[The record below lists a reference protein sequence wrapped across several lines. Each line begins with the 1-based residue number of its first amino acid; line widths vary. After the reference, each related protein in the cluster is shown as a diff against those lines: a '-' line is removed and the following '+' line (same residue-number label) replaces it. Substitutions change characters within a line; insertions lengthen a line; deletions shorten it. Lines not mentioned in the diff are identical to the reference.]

1 MVSFLTIVENKVAD
15 SSDKSLNSAV
25 ASFLEAQTQIL
36 PQAQAHKTD
45 DAADRISETGLKA
58 WVAGM
63 ALSGLSPATRRK
75 YLRAIHS
82 LYKEWSHGADGNDIF
97 TPALEIAS
105 MPSAGDNGRTEANIA
120 LIPRLLN
127 VGPAAEYYDTV
138 NIFLYLLFNVS
149 ATIVDVINLRFGQPV
164 PDIPQID
171 DIIDRMTASR
181 RKKYVFGLGQGKKR
195 DGQIARDLLHDMGA
209 TLSMLGVDFGDG
221 FSRDTVTALWI
232 AAALKAGIA
241 PADIRAVVSD
251 IPDQY
256 APLRHILP
264 SPLTDAGRLSV
275 MRRVADTI
283 HDGAPRWFVMR
294 MRQGSTL
301 DEIKHTV
308 NEAPGQLSDSITY
321 YYPTRTVIAVDKQ
334 GKKVR
339 EERPY
344 LPGILFFRLR
354 KDRVAQLF
362 RSIGHLAWCY
372 RLTNNP
378 QSPYCVIPATQMK
391 IFQLQV
397 GSFTSDIS
405 IQLVSLD
412 TPLPLESRAIISGK
426 GMFDNQIGIIR
437 SVSNHNGTRTYTL
450 ALSDSQYATWTV
462 EDIEETYLTPLPH

>member
-1 MVSFLTIVENKVAD
+1 MVSFLTFVENKVAD

-36 PQAQAHKTD
+36 PRAQAHKTD

-58 WVAGM
+58 WVAWM

-75 YLRAIHS
+75 YLRSIHS

-105 MPSAGDNGRTEANIA
+105 MASAGDNGRTEANLA

-127 VGPAAEYYDTV
+127 VGPGAEYYETV

-149 ATIVDVINLRFGQPV
+149 AAIVDVINLRFGQPV
-164 PDIPQID
+164 PDILQLD
-171 DIIDRMTASR
+171 DIVDRMTASR
-181 RKKYVFGLGQGKKR
+181 RKKYVFGLGQGKQR
-195 DGQIARDLLHDMGA
+195 DGRIARDLLHDMGA
-209 TLSMLGVDFGDG
+209 TLSMLGFDFGDG
-221 FSRDTVTALWI
+221 FSRDTITALWI

-241 PADIRAVVSD
+241 PADIRTLVSS
-251 IPDQY
+251 IPDEY

-264 SPLTDAGRLSV
+264 SPLTDTSRLSL
-275 MRRVADTI
+275 MRRVADII
-283 HDGAPRWFVMR
+283 HDGSPRWFVMR

-301 DEIKHTV
+301 DEIKQTL
-308 NEAPGQLSDSITY
+308 NQAPGQLSDSITY

-378 QSPYCVIPATQMK
+378 ESPYCVIPATQMK

-405 IQLVSLD
+405 IHLVSLD

-462 EDIEETYLTPLPH
+462 EDIEETYLTPLPD

>member
-1 MVSFLTIVENKVAD
+1 MISFLTFVENKVAD
-15 SSDKSLNSAV
+15 SYDKPLNCAV
-25 ASFLEAQTQIL
+25 ASFLEARAQSQ
-36 PQAQAHKTD
+36 PQVQAHIPD
-45 DAADRISETGLKA
+45 DAAGGVSATGLKA
-58 WVAGM
+58 WVALM

-82 LYKEWSHGADGNDIF
+82 IYKEWSHGADGNDIF
-97 TPALEIAS
+97 KPASEIAS
-105 MPSAGDNGRTEANIA
+105 LPAADSNGRTEANLA

-127 VGPAAEYYDTV
+127 VGPGAEYYDTI
-138 NIFLYLLFNVS
+138 NTFLYLLFNVS
-149 ATIVDVINLRFGQPV
+149 AAIGDVINLRFGQPV
-164 PDIPQID
+164 PDIPQLD

-195 DGQIARDLLHDMGA
+195 DGQIARDLLHDIGA
-209 TLSMLGVDFGDG
+209 TLSMLGFDFGDG
-221 FSRDTVTALWI
+221 FSRGTVTALWI

-251 IPDQY
+251 IPDEY
-256 APLRHILP
+256 APIRHILP
-264 SPLTDAGRLSV
+264 STLTDAGRLAV

-283 HDGAPRWFVMR
+283 HDGSPRWFVMR

-308 NEAPGQLSDSITY
+308 DEAPGQLSDSITY

-334 GKKVR
+334 GKKLR

-362 RSIGHLAWCY
+362 RCIGHLAWCY

-378 QSPYCVIPATQMK
+378 ESPYCVIPATQMK

-412 TPLPLESRAIISGK
+412 KPLPLESRALISGK
-426 GMFDNQIGIIR
+426 GVFDNLIGIIR

-462 EDIEETYLTPLPH
+462 EDIEETYLTPLPD

>member
-1 MVSFLTIVENKVAD
+1 MVSFLTFVENKVAD

-36 PQAQAHKTD
+36 PRAQAHKTD

-58 WVAGM
+58 WVAWM

-75 YLRAIHS
+75 YLRSIHS

-105 MPSAGDNGRTEANIA
+105 MPSAGNNGRTEANLA

-127 VGPAAEYYDTV
+127 VGPGAEYYETV

-149 ATIVDVINLRFGQPV
+149 AAIVDVINLRFGQPV
-164 PDIPQID
+164 PDILQLD
-171 DIIDRMTASR
+171 DIVDRMTTSR
-181 RKKYVFGLGQGKKR
+181 RKKYVFGLGQGKQR
-195 DGQIARDLLHDMGA
+195 DGRIARDLLHDMGA
-209 TLSMLGVDFGDG
+209 TLSMLGFDFGDG
-221 FSRDTVTALWI
+221 FSRDTITALWI

-241 PADIRAVVSD
+241 AADIRAVVSD
-251 IPDQY
+251 IPDEY

-264 SPLTDAGRLSV
+264 SPLTDARRLSV

-301 DEIKHTV
+301 DEIKQTV
-308 NEAPGQLSDSITY
+308 NQAPGQLSDSITY

-378 QSPYCVIPATQMK
+378 ESPYCVIPATQMK

-462 EDIEETYLTPLPH
+462 EDIEETYLTPLPD